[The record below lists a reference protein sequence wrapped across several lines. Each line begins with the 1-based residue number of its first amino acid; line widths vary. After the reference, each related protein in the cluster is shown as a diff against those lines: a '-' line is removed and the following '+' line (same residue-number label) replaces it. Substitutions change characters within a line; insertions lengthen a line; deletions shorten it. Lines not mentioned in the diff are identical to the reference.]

1 MIKIEHL
8 KKEYDNI
15 TPLKDINLTIN
26 DGEVISII
34 GPSGTGK
41 STFLRC
47 LNLLEKPTSGH
58 IWVDGKDI
66 TEKKAPIY
74 KIRQKI
80 GFVFQS
86 FNLYSHLTA
95 VENVMYAQVKL
106 LLKTRQEAY
115 DNSMKLLNSVGL
127 VGQAFQYADSLSGG
141 QKQRVAI
148 ARTLALNPEI
158 ILFDEPTS
166 ALDPLMVEEV
176 ANVIYKLAKQGKTMI
191 IVTHEM
197 EFAKKISSRVL
208 FFADGIV
215 YEEGTPEQI
224 FDNPKK
230 EKTKQFMKNSA
241 QCTVDIVHGLADY
254 ASVMTE
260 VKRFV
265 LKYGL
270 DNSYT
275 HKLQLLVEEFMISFF
290 ETFANKNDHMRIIL
304 KYDRKMNKVICSFLH
319 NLDKSIFD
327 DYVETAS
334 IKIIESIPKAVTER
348 ELTEGD
354 FKRMIE
360 YEV

>member
-1 MIKIEHL
+1 MIKVEHL
-8 KKEYDNI
+8 KKEYENS

-26 DGEVISII
+26 DGEAISII

-58 IWVDGKDI
+58 IWIDNEEVTGKD
-66 TEKKAPIY
+66 APIY
-74 KIRQKI
+74 KLRQKI

-86 FNLYSHLTA
+86 FNLYGHLTA

-106 LLKTRQEAY
+106 LNKSRQEAY
-115 DNSMKLLNSVGL
+115 DNSMKLLESVGL
-127 VGQAFQYADSLSGG
+127 ASHALQYESSLSGG

-148 ARTLALNPEI
+148 ARTLALDPDI

-176 ANVIYKLAKQGKTMI
+176 AGVIYELKKQGKTMI

-215 YEEGTPEQI
+215 YEEGTPEKI
-224 FDNPKK
+224 FDNPQK
-230 EKTKQFMKNSA
+230 EKTKQFMKNA
-241 QCTVDIVHGLADY
+241 DVCTINIILGLADY
-254 ASVMTE
+254 AGVMSE
-260 VKRFV
+260 VKKFV
-265 LKYGL
+265 IKQNLE
-270 DNSYT
+270 NSYI
-275 HKLQLLVEEFMISFF
+275 HKLQLLIEEFMISFF
-290 ETFANKNDHMRIIL
+290 KTFANKKDCMRIIL
-304 KYDRKMNKVICSFLH
+304 KYDRSIDKVICSFLH

-327 DYVETAS
+327 NYTETIS
-334 IKIIESIPKAVTER
+334 IKIIESIPKAVREK
-348 ELTEGD
+348 ELTDGE